1 MTTRTTVSM
10 ILAWVV
16 PGAGHFYLG
25 RRGRAI
31 VFFAIVVF
39 MFLIG
44 LSIDGGLYTV
54 ATSGGSWL
62 KILASFA
69 SMGSGPLYFIARRIG
84 VPGDVVSATF
94 EYGSTFT
101 LTAGL
106 MNLLLV
112 LDCYDIA
119 RGNKP
124 RVERT

>member
-1 MTTRTTVSM
+1 MTTRAIVSM
-10 ILAWVV
+10 ILAWAI
-16 PGAGHFYLG
+16 PGGGHLYLG

-39 MFLIG
+39 MFVVGI
-44 LSIDGGLYTV
+44 SIDGGLYTI
-54 ATSGGSWL
+54 AGSRGSWL
-62 KILASFA
+62 KVLASYA
-69 SMGSGPLYFIARRIG
+69 SMGSGFLYFLARRIG
-84 VPGDVVSATF
+84 APGNVVSATF

-119 RGNKP
+119 NGRKAP
-124 RVERT
+124 SESA